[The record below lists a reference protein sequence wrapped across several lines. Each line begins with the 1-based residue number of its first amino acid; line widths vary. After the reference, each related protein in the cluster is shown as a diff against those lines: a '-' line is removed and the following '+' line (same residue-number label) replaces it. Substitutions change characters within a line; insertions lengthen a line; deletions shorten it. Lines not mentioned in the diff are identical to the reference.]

1 MREHNRIIC
10 NHWQK
15 KNISVSKL
23 YNISIKGLKVS
34 SIVPQIKFICNATP
48 LGDKQNTTQNKLLYK
63 QSNDFIYKTIA
74 TVHTVF
80 LLSSLY
86 KFRKNNL
93 FLLSNLKLSNLIY
106 FIRHSLKRKRNIS
119 IISLTST
126 IQLIYISAR
135 IHFCESFVWITK
147 LIYTK
152 NILNKLVISILSP
165 FLGISILF
173 QSISTN
179 AKRLRLK
186 GNSINRISQFKV
198 QIRKFFQTLLIFI
211 LPIIIYKINNNFTFN
226 KNIPCLAN
234 IIYSSSDSYLLN
246 SQNYKENNFATNK
259 INLIEEK
266 EHKVDSITNKNIVEQ
281 YELLINSNNNYFK
294 SKNQLFFEKQPVSQS
309 VVVSEY
315 YNTISLLQLHLF
327 NNFWNEA
334 LSNNA
339 LEILGNDTWNN
350 RKEIITTDVSHSVS
364 NIVSNLVDLNIL
376 MSNAI
381 LPQSSFRQRT
391 TLLDFSKYKLIRQI
405 DEGNLDLKSNKLTQ
419 KMIPVSKIK
428 RHNSILYKQKG
439 FNKFIIESKW
449 YRILNYDI
457 LTLYFK
463 NINTMFVQIENTIL
477 KLIKPTLFFK
487 EWSINENENNYLENY
502 KNQKVSFFTKS
513 FQHRQNESVLSQKN
527 INTNDKHLLTNWKK
541 FKTLSLQLIEYKD
554 KFSFIKQFRFTKMLH
569 LFYICQQWLK
579 KNTEVKIALQYFKT
593 SLDSIFY
600 QKNIELQ
607 KNSLNI
613 LFNTI
618 RPFCI
623 YKKNEWES
631 SYMISSSSQKNPFY
645 IEKWLDN
652 ASQTTLKENTKNYFY
667 FLKTKNSSFDF
678 KINDK
683 ELVEYN
689 NISDLENNDGSQL
702 FPNSSIKNDDQDQ
715 LTSLLKL
722 SLLTEK
728 KKENT
733 FKVNK
738 VLKDWNHSILIK
750 NKIRAGIHT
759 KDILEKIGK
768 QNKIAKN
775 PDVTQLVLMDGTLFD
790 GIIIKSFDLQFI
802 THKFKVIF
810 IKMLNNLPSLQYKK
824 MLPLTTVQNVINKI
838 SKKNTFYE
846 INRSIFS
853 KKSFILIAH
862 SKANSVANS
871 PYEQNETSSPYLNNE
886 DAMILST
893 SSNILDLAYSASSK
907 EYPKLSVNSQQKL
920 GNHIL
925 PQNKTITKSRINSFP
940 KKDQK
945 FKSMNDLYLFN
956 QKYVLKRY
964 KLWAFTS
971 QWWQFITKTLVN
983 TFPFFSNYIFDQTQ
997 QMVFLLS
1004 NNFNIRQAK
1013 KNIFINTNYTETE
1026 NIAFEKNLFLNEF
1039 ILCDSILEQNN
1050 LKVQTSSDNIWNS
1063 FKFTS
1068 HVNNIQLTIFGSI
1081 FLGSLFFINKYS
1093 TSVVLAYFYLWKRFE
1108 LVRIFIDPSWN
1119 EHLNILFFNRHFSI
1133 SQQKQWKTYSIRGKN
1148 QIRKL
1153 LFVEWTN
1160 NKLNKLLVACFRGV
1174 LDPQLLFDVKSFD
1187 LSRKQKGI
1195 GIQSFIKVQ
1204 NKPNDFINHNYK
1216 NIIRPD
1222 FKYGEI
1228 SLINYNHSLNSVF
1241 EKRPHFYSYK
1251 NILLSFNFVFAN
1263 KNLNKNILS
1272 SIKNKHI
1279 HSTTKA
1285 LNLCQDFPNQYRT
1298 LYPFSLDLIY
1308 KNMKGLLLIG
1318 SAEDAKSYL
1327 VKKFSVDANQPLIHI
1342 SINNLV
1348 HIQLDRKTDSTTNQ
1362 NFTENTLTKYKFS
1375 FLIDLA
1381 KMLSPSIIWI
1391 PNIENLSTS
1400 ALSNVLLSTLLRA
1413 INNEFSANWEHGI
1426 TFIASSNNIRELDP
1440 SIFSLNGFDHLVY
1453 VRTPNIYK
1461 RKQALVTLLLN
1472 KKLDLRNNQLLNK
1485 IGNSTMGYTWR
1496 NLLALSNEISLI
1508 GITQKLHNI
1517 NRYTLGL
1524 AMNRQIFKANNVIV
1538 QNEYFNEYNVKDGS
1552 NPSLIIE
1559 DSYNITQNLSAKEQ
1573 IIRYKIG
1580 KAILQKKLIKSNYIF
1595 PTYLRHNLWKKRFYS
1610 LSKLYLQSSA
1620 TNTTITELTIL
1631 PYILNCL
1638 GGSACRDA
1646 WFMSVYKKEQYSLSL
1661 VSTIEYDIQLASS
1674 LFAALFS
1681 ELAYSDI
1688 CNKNTSIRNLLP
1700 IFNETYL
1707 PCNLTVYETLT
1718 PKLNNLGQNDILKN
1732 TLHFSTARVP
1742 TLTYPNMLTK
1752 ISWSSTTLRFEVS
1765 RNTMF
1770 NNIKE
1775 ISTDNHLFDFLI
1787 QNNNKKE
1794 LALDSLETKY
1804 LTYDPYRRGFLKIES
1819 QQIKRLESQFDK
1831 ILLRQKDSMIGFSI
1845 TSFNLI
1851 EYKTFNDCIIFI
1863 AGMPVL
1869 TGIDLLNSG
1878 TIFSWYKDL
1887 SISKNIISTLYLIYG
1902 QKLGRRNK
1910 PGPIFKKKPS
1920 WLIEHDNQKIK
1931 NTNKNQVVL
1940 SNQNQNFNLVPEQ
1953 ITFDSF
1959 RSMVQIGSKLKRP
1972 QCNSPVYFYQTWT
1985 VQIPNQIYTHLY
1997 WSQNKEVFD
2006 TLQHVISAE
2015 MFIYRTLVESYHY
2028 LLRFFLLNNDIVG
2041 STVDVLKKESIL
2053 FEEDIE
2059 KEIRDKRK

>member
-10 NHWQK
+10 SHWQK

-34 SIVPQIKFICNATP
+34 SIVPQIKLICNATP
-48 LGDKQNTTQNKLLYK
+48 FGDKQNTTQNKLVYK
-63 QSNDFIYKTIA
+63 QSNDFIYKTIT

-80 LLSSLY
+80 LFSSLY
-86 KFRKNNL
+86 KFRKNNF

-106 FIRHSLKRKRNIS
+106 FVRHSLKRKRNVS
-119 IISLTST
+119 IIRLTST
-126 IQLIYISAR
+126 IQLIYISTR
-135 IHFCESFVWITK
+135 INFCESFVWITK
-147 LIYTK
+147 LLYTK
-152 NILNKLVISILSP
+152 NIFNKLIISIFSP

-186 GNSINRISQFKV
+186 GNYVNRLSQFKL
-198 QIRKFFQTLLIFI
+198 QIRKIFQTLLIFI
-211 LPIIIYKINNNFTFN
+211 LPIIIYKINNSFTFN
-226 KNIPCLAN
+226 QNIPCLAN
-234 IIYSSSDSYLLN
+234 IIYNSSDSYLLN
-246 SQNYKENNFATNK
+246 SKNYKENNFSTNK
-259 INLIEEK
+259 INLVEKK
-266 EHKVDSITNKNIVEQ
+266 EHKIDSIKNTNIVEQ
-281 YELLINSNNNYFK
+281 YELLINSNKNSFK

-315 YNTISLLQLHLF
+315 SNTISLLQLNLF

-339 LEILGNDTWNN
+339 LEILGNDIWNN
-350 RKEIITTDVSHSVS
+350 RKEIGTTDVSHSVS

-381 LPQSSFRQRT
+381 FPQSSFRKRT
-391 TLLDFSKYKLIRQI
+391 TFLDFSKYKLIRKI
-405 DEGNLDLKSNKLTQ
+405 DEGSLDLKSNKLTQ
-419 KMIPVSKIK
+419 KIISVSKIK
-428 RHNSILYKQKG
+428 RHNSILYNKQG
-439 FNKFIIESKW
+439 FNKLLIESKW
-449 YRILNYDI
+449 YQILNYDI
-457 LTLYFK
+457 FTLYFK
-463 NINTMFVQIENTIL
+463 NINTMFVQLEDTIL
-477 KLIKPTLFFK
+477 KLIKPTLLFK
-487 EWSINENENNYLENY
+487 EWSINENEKNCLENY
-502 KNQKVSFFTKS
+502 QNKKVSFFTKS
-513 FQHRQNESVLSQKN
+513 FQHRQNESVLSQNN
-527 INTNDKHLLTNWKK
+527 INKNDKHLLTNWKK
-541 FKTLSLQLIEYKD
+541 FKTLSLQLIAYKE
-554 KFSFIKQFRFTKMLH
+554 KFSFIKQFRFTKVLR
-569 LFYICQQWLK
+569 LFDICQQWLE

-600 QKNIELQ
+600 QKNTELQ
-607 KNSLNI
+607 KNSFNI

-618 RPFCI
+618 RPFFI

-631 SYMISSSSQKNPFY
+631 SYMISSSSQNNPFY

-652 ASQTTLKENTKNYFY
+652 ANKTTLKENTGNYFS
-667 FLKTKNSSFDF
+667 FLKGKKSSFDF
-678 KINDK
+678 KINDT
-683 ELVEYN
+683 ELVKYN
-689 NISDLENNDGSQL
+689 NINDLDNNDGSQL
-702 FPNSSIKNDDQDQ
+702 FPNSSTKNDDQDQ

-722 SLLTEK
+722 SVLTERK
-728 KKENT
+728 NKENT
-733 FKVNK
+733 VKVNK
-738 VLKDWNHSILIK
+738 VLKDWNHSILIE
-750 NKIRAGIHT
+750 NKIPVGIHT
-759 KDILEKIGK
+759 KYILETIGK
-768 QNKIAKN
+768 QNKIVKN
-775 PDVTQLVLMDGTLFD
+775 PDVTKLVLMDGTLFD
-790 GIIIKSFDLQFI
+790 GILIKNFDLQFI

-838 SKKNTFYE
+838 SQKNIFYE
-846 INRSIFS
+846 INRSVFT
-853 KKSFILIAH
+853 KKSFLLISH
-862 SKANSVANS
+862 SKTNSVVNS

-886 DAMILST
+886 DVMILST
-893 SSNILDLAYSASSK
+893 SSNILDLAYSASFK

-920 GNHIL
+920 GNHIF
-925 PQNKTITKSRINSFP
+925 PQNKNITKSRINSFS
-940 KKDQK
+940 KTDQNL
-945 FKSMNDLYLFN
+945 KSMNDLYLLN

-971 QWWQFITKTLVN
+971 QWWQIITKTLVN
-983 TFPFFSNYIFDQTQ
+983 TLPFLSNYIFDQTQ
-997 QMVFLLS
+997 QMVLLLS
-1004 NNFNIRQAK
+1004 NNLNIRQEK

-1026 NIAFEKNLFLNEF
+1026 NRAFEKNIFLNEF

-1068 HVNNIQLTIFGSI
+1068 HVNHIQLTIFGSI
-1081 FLGSLFFINKYS
+1081 FLGYLFFINKYS
-1093 TSVVLAYFYLWKRFE
+1093 TSVVLAYFYLWKKFE
-1108 LVRIFIDPSWN
+1108 LVRIFINPSWN
-1119 EHLNILFFNRHFSI
+1119 EHLNMLFFNRHFSI
-1133 SQQKQWKTYSIRGKN
+1133 SQQKQWQTHNIRGKN
-1148 QIRKL
+1148 KIRKL
-1153 LFVEWTN
+1153 IFVEWTHN
-1160 NKLNKLLVACFRGV
+1160 QLNKLLVACVRGA

-1204 NKPNDFINHNYK
+1204 NKPNDFFNHNYQ
-1216 NIIRPD
+1216 NIIKPD
-1222 FKYGEI
+1222 FKYSEI
-1228 SLINYNHSLNSVF
+1228 SLRNYNHSLNSVF
-1241 EKRPHFYSYK
+1241 DKRPHFYSYK
-1251 NILLSFNFVFAN
+1251 NILFSFNFVFAK
-1263 KNLNKNILS
+1263 KNLNQKISS
-1272 SIKNKHI
+1272 SIQNKYI
-1279 HSTTKA
+1279 HSSTKA
-1285 LNLCQDFPNQYRT
+1285 LNLCQDFPNQYRI

-1327 VKKFSVDANQPLIHI
+1327 VKKISVDANQPLIHI
-1342 SINNLV
+1342 SINNLI

-1362 NFTENTLTKYKFS
+1362 KFIENTFNKFS

-1400 ALSNVLLSTLLRA
+1400 SLSNILLSTLLKA
-1413 INNEFSANWEHGI
+1413 ISNEFSANWEHGI
-1426 TFIASSNNIRELDP
+1426 TFIASSNNIRQLDP
-1440 SIFSLNGFDHLVY
+1440 AIFSLDGFDHLVY

-1472 KKLDLRNNQLLNK
+1472 QKLDLRNNQLFNK

-1496 NLLALSNEISLI
+1496 NLIALSNEISLI
-1508 GITQKLHNI
+1508 GITQKSHNI

-1538 QNEYFNEYNVKDGS
+1538 QNGYLNEYNVKDGS

-1573 IIRYKIG
+1573 VIRYKIG
-1580 KAILQKKLIKSNYIF
+1580 KAILQNKLIKSNYIF

-1610 LSKLYLQSSA
+1610 LSKLYLQSSS

-1688 CNKNTSIRNLLP
+1688 CNKNTSIRKLLP

-1707 PCNLTVYETLT
+1707 PCNLTVSETLT
-1718 PKLNNLGQNDILKN
+1718 PKLNNLDKNDILKN
-1732 TLHFSTARVP
+1732 TLHFSTTRVP
-1742 TLTYPNMLTK
+1742 TLTCPNMLTK

-1765 RNTMF
+1765 RNAMF
-1770 NNIKE
+1770 NNIE
-1775 ISTDNHLFDFLI
+1775 ENSTDNHLFHFLI

-1804 LTYDPYRRGFLKIES
+1804 LTYDPYRRGFLQIES

-1920 WLIEHDNQKIK
+1920 WLIEHDNQKRK
-1931 NTNKNQVVL
+1931 DTNKNQVVV
-1940 SNQNQNFNLVPEQ
+1940 STKNQNFNLVPEQ

-2006 TLQHVISAE
+2006 TLQHVISTE

-2041 STVDVLKKESIL
+2041 STVDVLKKKSII